1 MSIQRWVKELPISV
15 TVCDTRGVIL
25 EMNDQAGEVFVK
37 EGGLKLIGSNVL
49 DCHPQPARDR
59 LQKLLESGER
69 NVYMILKEGRRKL
82 IYQVPWFQEGSYQ
95 GFVELAMEVPDDIPT
110 FLRK

>member
-1 MSIQRWVKELPISV
+1 MSIHEWVGELPISV
-15 TVCDTRGVIL
+15 TVCDRRGIIL
-25 EMNDQAGEVFVK
+25 EMNDQADEVFKK
-37 EGGLKLIGSNVL
+37 EGGQKLVGSNVL
-49 DCHPQPARDR
+49 DCHPEPARSR

-69 NVYMILKEGRRKL
+69 NVYMILKKGQRKM
-82 IYQVPWFQEGSYQ
+82 IYQVPWFREGSYQ

>member
-1 MSIQRWVKELPISV
+1 MSIHSWVQEIPVAV

-25 EMNDQAGEVFVK
+25 EMNDQAGKVFKK
-37 EGGLKLIGSNVL
+37 EGGQKLIGSNVL
-49 DCHPQPARDR
+49 DCHPQPARGR
-59 LQKLLESGER
+59 LQRLLESGER

-82 IYQVPWFQEGSYQ
+82 VYQVPWFEKGRYQ
-95 GFVELAMEVPDDIPT
+95 GFVELVMEVPDEIPT

>member
-1 MSIQRWVKELPISV
+1 MSIQSWVKELPLAV
-15 TVCDTRGVIL
+15 TVCDARGVIL
-25 EMNDQAGEVFVK
+25 EMNDRSCKVFEK
-37 EGGLKLIGSNVL
+37 EGGQKLIGSNAL

-82 IYQVPWFQEGSYQ
+82 IYQVPWFQEGNYQ

-110 FLRK
+110 FVRK

>member
-1 MSIQRWVKELPISV
+1 MSNPKWAKELPISV
-15 TVCDTRGVIL
+15 TVCDKRGVIL
-25 EMNDQAGEVFVK
+25 EMNDQACEVFKK

-49 DCHPQPARDR
+49 DCHPEPARTR
-59 LQKLLESGER
+59 LRKLLESGER

-82 IYQVPWFQEGSYQ
+82 IYQVPWFEEGSYQ
-95 GFVELAMEVPDDIPT
+95 GFVELAMEVPDEIPT